1 MIRVIN
7 FFCFA
12 ASALACLAL
21 YQVSEQT
28 RVTRLHL
35 VSVHRQIADERQL
48 AETLQAEWTRV
59 SDPAQIERASQVSM
73 AGDDKPAVV
82 LASTNLLPRRGDNV
96 VADAELRSAS
106 AVVATPDGAAQSGMA
121 GN

>member
-48 AETLQAEWTRV
+48 AEPLQAEWARV
-59 SDPAQIERASQVSM
+59 SDPAQIERASQVSL
-73 AGDDKPAVV
+73 AGADKPAVG
-82 LASTNLLPRRGDNV
+82 LASPNLLPRRGAHV
-96 VADAELRSAS
+96 VA
-106 AVVATPDGAAQSGMA
+106 GG
-121 GN
+121 